1 MMSFMLCLRIIVKV
15 NVKFEVKICV
25 RFMVVKLWYVVNNK
39 RVFLMYFIR
48 LYVGG

>member
-1 MMSFMLCLRIIVKV
+1 MLWLRIIVKV
-15 NVKFEVKICV
+15 NVKFGVKMCV

-39 RVFLMYFIR
+39 RMFLVYFIR

>member
-1 MMSFMLCLRIIVKV
+1 MLWLRIIVKV

-25 RFMVVKLWYVVNNK
+25 KFMVVKLWYVVNNK
-39 RVFLMYFIR
+39 SVFLVYFIR

>member
-1 MMSFMLCLRIIVKV
+1 MLWLRIIVKV

-25 RFMVVKLWYVVNNK
+25 KFMVVKLWYVVNNK
-39 RVFLMYFIR
+39 RMFLVYFIR

>member
-1 MMSFMLCLRIIVKV
+1 MLCLRIIVKV

-25 RFMVVKLWYVVNNK
+25 KFMVVKLWNK
-39 RVFLMYFIR
+39 RMFLVYFIR